1 VPDVLDHSQ
10 EKTEPAEIDHL
21 DWLLQRARQG
31 DEDVLPELRDWL
43 ERSAVWRR
51 FGDLGHQ
58 AREAWLR
65 LIAGNDLVLRES
77 LIRKLNELRGELTP
91 GEPTPIERLLIDR
104 ILANWLRLHFAEI
117 AATRAMNRS
126 KLAEFWDRRQ
136 SRAERAYLAS
146 LGALTTLRKF
156 LSAVTVPAATTAQH
170 HDSNSTLEGPIVDP
184 THSGP
189 PLRLVDFGGA

>member
-1 VPDVLDHSQ
+1 MLESSREEVTP
-10 EKTEPAEIDHL
+10 TEIDHL

-31 DEDVLPELRDWL
+31 DEDVLPELRAWL
-43 ERSAVWRR
+43 DRSAVWRQ
-51 FGDLGHQ
+51 FGDLGRQ
-58 AREAWLR
+58 ARDAWLR

-77 LIRKLNELRGELTP
+77 LLKKLSDLQKELISGEA
-91 GEPTPIERLLIDR
+91 TPIERLLVDR
-104 ILANWLRLHFAEI
+104 ILANWLRLHFAEL
-117 AATRAMNRS
+117 AATQATNGP
-126 KLAEFWDRRQ
+126 KLGEFWDKRQ

-170 HDSNSTLEGPIVDP
+170 RDSNSTQEGPIVDP

-189 PLRLVDFGGA
+189 PLRLVDYGGA